1 MSDAKDVKESSLIL
15 MDKEKTIV
23 FTGNSNYNNYQS
35 ININV
40 NNINTDKIEQPEVL
54 SNNSTLDLIYKSL
67 QEIRDSKGDQSS
79 ILERILNEIN
89 KIKLASSSKNQYQII
104 LEDTF
109 SLFGE
114 KKLDEIK
121 YNYFAK
127 KNKKE
132 IYNKIVLNGFFT
144 IKSQKFKNKRKESNF
159 DRQEKNNYEFNNNK
173 NEIQKEI
180 KKQVKKNKSEI
191 KILKKEVNI
200 MRKELSS
207 KNNNNYNLYDY
218 NNYTSSY
225 KHLLYNKNFCRH
237 ENKGNFIDR
246 VKIITNE
253 FYNIMEINK
262 TKPNFYSK
270 K

>member
-1 MSDAKDVKESSLIL
+1 MLDAKDVKESSLNLKDIGNTIL
-15 MDKEKTIV
+15 L
-23 FTGNSNYNNYQS
+23 TGNTAYNNYQS

-40 NNINTDKIEQPEVL
+40 NNINTDKIEQQEEL
-54 SNNSTLDLIYKSL
+54 KNNSTLDLIYKSL
-67 QEIRDSKGDQSS
+67 KEIQDSKGDLSS
-79 ILERILNEIN
+79 ILERILNELK

-104 LEDTF
+104 SEDKF
-109 SLFGE
+109 SIFGE
-114 KKLDEIK
+114 KKFDESK

-144 IKSQKFKNKRKESNF
+144 IKSQNFKNKRKKSNF
-159 DRQEKNNYEFNNNK
+159 DRQEKNRYEFNNNK
-173 NEIQKEI
+173 NEIKKEI

-191 KILKKEVNI
+191 KMLKKEVNI

-218 NNYTSSY
+218 NNYTGSY
-225 KHLLYNKNFCRH
+225 KHLLYNNNFCRH
-237 ENKGNFIDR
+237 DSKGNFIDR
-246 VKIITNE
+246 VKNITNE
-253 FYNIMEINK
+253 LYNTMEIK
-262 TKPNFYSK
+262 KHKLNFYFK

>member
-1 MSDAKDVKESSLIL
+1 MSDAKDIKDSTLIL
-15 MDKEKTIV
+15 RDIEKTIV
-23 FTGNSNYNNYQS
+23 LTGNSNYNNYQA

-40 NNINTDKIEQPEVL
+40 NNINTNKIEQQEVL
-54 SNNSTLDLIYKSL
+54 SDYSTLDLIYKSL
-67 QEIRDSKGDQSS
+67 KEIQDSKGDQSS
-79 ILERILNEIN
+79 TFELILNEIN
-89 KIKLASSSKNQYQII
+89 KIKLASSSKNQYQIKS
-104 LEDTF
+104 EGTF
-109 SLFGE
+109 SIFAE
-114 KKLDEIK
+114 KKLDESK

-132 IYNKIVLNGFFT
+132 IYLKIVLNGFFT
-144 IKSQKFKNKRKESNF
+144 IKSQNFKNKRKESNF
-159 DRQEKNNYEFNNNK
+159 DRQEKNRYELNNNK

-191 KILKKEVNI
+191 KMLKKEVNN

-225 KHLLYNKNFCRH
+225 KNLLYNKKFCRH
-237 ENKGNFIDR
+237 DSKGNFIDR
-246 VKIITNE
+246 VKNITNE
-253 FYNIMEINK
+253 LYNTMEIK
-262 TKPNFYSK
+262 KQKPNFYYK